1 MTSEPAL
8 TLERVGAFYWRQRGF
23 LKRQRFW
30 ALRDVSFELRHGES
44 LGVLGR
50 NGSGKSTLLQL
61 LAGITRPDR
70 GTLINHGVTVSLL
83 SLQLGFVPYLSGR
96 QNAVL
101 SGMLMGRSRRAV
113 ESELE
118 AIRAFSEL
126 DEFFDEPLGSYSSG
140 MRARLGFAVAFRLKP
155 DVLLIDEVLG
165 VGDEGFR
172 AKSTEAIKDT
182 IRSDRTVVL
191 VSHNAGTIRE
201 LCDKAVWIEQGIS
214 RAVGSTDAVLQ
225 AYQQSLTAAAA
236 KD

>member
-44 LGVLGR
+44 LGVVGR

-118 AIRAFSEL
+118 AIREFSEL
-126 DEFFDEPLGSYSSG
+126 GEFFDEPLGSYSSG

-201 LCDKAVWIEQGIS
+201 LCDKAVWIERGIS
-214 RAVGSTDAVLQ
+214 KMDGEPESVLEE
-225 AYQQSLTAAAA
+225 YSRTFE
-236 KD
+236 K

>member
-83 SLQLGFVPYLSGR
+83 DR
-96 QNAVL
+96 
-101 SGMLMGRSRRAV
+101 
-113 ESELE
+113 
-118 AIRAFSEL
+118 
-126 DEFFDEPLGSYSSG
+126 
-140 MRARLGFAVAFRLKP
+140 
-155 DVLLIDEVLG
+155 
-165 VGDEGFR
+165 
-172 AKSTEAIKDT
+172 KS
-182 IRSDRTVVL
+182 VV
-191 VSHNAGTIRE
+191 
-201 LCDKAVWIEQGIS
+201 
-214 RAVGSTDAVLQ
+214 
-225 AYQQSLTAAAA
+225 
-236 KD
+236 